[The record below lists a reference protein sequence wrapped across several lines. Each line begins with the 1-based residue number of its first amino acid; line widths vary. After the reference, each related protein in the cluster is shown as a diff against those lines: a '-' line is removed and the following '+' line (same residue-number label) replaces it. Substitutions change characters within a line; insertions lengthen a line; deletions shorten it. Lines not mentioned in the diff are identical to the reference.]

1 MKTQVEEH
9 NGINAQ
15 ATSKFVGIPPD
26 YKRCAGKALTLK
38 ENLIHFPPAHPLL
51 ATLPTH
57 VVVVCD
63 CCVVVDD
70 ILPMSRPLI

>member
-1 MKTQVEEH
+1 MTGVVCISLLCCEERRVKTQVEEH
-9 NGINAQ
+9 YGM
-15 ATSKFVGIPPD
+15 
-26 YKRCAGKALTLK
+26 
-38 ENLIHFPPAHPLL
+38 EL

>member
-1 MKTQVEEH
+1 MTGVVCISLLCCEERRVKTQVE
-9 NGINAQ
+9 
-15 ATSKFVGIPPD
+15 D
-26 YKRCAGKALTLK
+26 
-38 ENLIHFPPAHPLL
+38 PPAHPLL